1 MEIGVLVT
9 HGTDTL
15 AWTLPFIRYALKNL
29 PCNVCLTGSQVPM
42 EKAFAWSD
50 GFQNVHGAVRFLSVL
65 EPPGVFAVFNNGT
78 NAFSDSLAKVERWRG
93 SAFIGDPIATMEW
106 DEVQHRAGDARLR
119 EPVVLDK
126 LHLVTTG
133 GTIDSAPRH
142 GSPAGEPLEPGV
154 SVVEEF
160 LRMALPE
167 AFREVFVHPV
177 LSIDSA
183 ELDRERL
190 ERIARAVFNCVA
202 DGAAHGAPQ
211 PTLDLGFSDGVE
223 ILHCDPFRSARDYCE
238 AVERSRAVVLAGY
251 GGGNANRDLSRP
263 GNALEA
269 LRLARELGK
278 PFVLTS
284 QVPIGPADFVYETA
298 AAFIREGALPGVDL
312 SLPECQLRLMY
323 LLGQRERI
331 AALADECGIVP
342 ERLER
347 MLFLSGMKFRNAASR
362 TAWRRLTADDL
373 PLLREDLLVGEPL
386 AELGPRLLRAL
397 STGMHR

>member
-15 AWTLPFIRYALKNL
+15 AWSLPFIRYALKNL

-50 GFQNVHGAVRFLSVL
+50 GFQNIHGAVRFLSML

-119 EPVVLDK
+119 EPVILDK

-133 GTIDSAPRH
+133 GTIDSAP
-142 GSPAGEPLEPGV
+142 PQDAAPGAALQPGA

-160 LRMALPE
+160 LRLAMPE
-167 AFREVFVHPV
+167 AFREIFVHPV
-177 LSIDSA
+177 LRIDSA

-190 ERIARAVFNCVA
+190 ERIARAIFNCVA
-202 DGAAHGAPQ
+202 DGAGLHAPA
-211 PTLDLGFSDGVE
+211 PTLDLGFADGVE
-223 ILHCDPFRSARDYCE
+223 ILVCDPFRSARDYCE
-238 AVERSRAVVLAGY
+238 AVERARGVVLAGY

-278 PFVLTS
+278 PFVLSS
-284 QVPIGPADFVYETA
+284 QVPIGTADFVYETA
-298 AAFIREGALPGVDL
+298 AAFIREGAIPGVDL
-312 SLPECQLRLMY
+312 SLPECQVRLMV
-323 LLGQRERI
+323 LLGHGSELD
-331 AALADECGIVP
+331 ALAAETGESP
-342 ERLER
+342 ERLLR
-347 MLFLSGMKFRNAASR
+347 LLFLSGMKFRNAASR
-362 TAWRRLTADDL
+362 QAYRRLAGDDL
-373 PLLREDLLVGEPL
+373 PLLREDLLVGAPL
-386 AELGPRLLRAL
+386 GELGPRLRQILELR
-397 STGMHR
+397 GR